1 MCFAFP
7 QYQEAG
13 FMANGQAG
21 RCQEMKSGCKSTK
34 WSNTKIN
41 KQKQKRSN
49 TKKGKNGHTQKKYK
63 MVKDMYKQTKA
74 QDDQAQKERNKSTK
88 WSKTKINK
96 QRDKMVKYNPQIQT
110 HDVYKKYTKIII
122 NTMTH

>member
-41 KQKQKRSN
+41 KQN
-49 TKKGKNGHTQKKYK
+49 YK
-63 MVKDMYKQTKA
+63 MVKHMSKQTKE
-74 QDDQAQKERNKSTK
+74 QNDQAQK
-88 WSKTKINK
+88 
-96 QRDKMVKYNPQIQT
+96 
-110 HDVYKKYTKIII
+110 
-122 NTMTH
+122 